1 MSFELMNLILK
12 ELGIPFA
19 YFQFKE
25 PPTGDKYIAYFES
38 EKVRFLAD
46 DKVYH
51 HEPAFAVELYTK
63 IKDLETEDKLIA
75 LFEKYSIVWSG
86 GESTWIESEKM
97 FQTVFYC

>member
-1 MSFELMNLILK
+1 MSFELMNLILT

-51 HEPAFAVELYTK
+51 HEPAFAVELYSFQCSPGVEPLPFTS
-63 IKDLETEDKLIA
+63 DLHSRLRSLYT
-75 LFEKYSIVWSG
+75 
-86 GESTWIESEKM
+86 
-97 FQTVFYC
+97 Q